1 MGTFTVLLE
10 VSASAGAPTE
20 TIEAVVDTGAS
31 VTTLPGALLDQLGV
45 VRGRQQWF
53 RLADGSRTLND
64 VGDALLGI
72 DGRRLLSPVAFG
84 QPDDATLLGAVTL
97 EIFFLG
103 VDPHTRQLVPVDGL
117 RLGKGVTP
125 REPRC

>member
-1 MGTFTVLLE
+1 MGTFTIPLE
-10 VSASAGAPTE
+10 VSASAEAHTA
-20 TIEAVVDTGAS
+20 ILEAVVDTGAS
-31 VTTLPGALLDQLGV
+31 LTTLPGALLDQLGV
-45 VRGRQQWF
+45 VRSRQQWF

-72 DGRRLLSPVAFG
+72 AGRRLLSPVAFG
-84 QPDDATLLGAVTL
+84 EPEAAILLGAVTL

-103 VDPHTRQLVPVDGL
+103 VDPHARQLVPVDGL

-125 REPRC
+125 REP